1 MDFVHFSTNDGIAEA
16 RLKRGKVNAL
26 NEQVVEEIHE
36 CFQRLAADP
45 DIGAVIFTGDGPF
58 IPEFLS
64 YSKESFSRFLN
75 RFTNLYTYLFTYP
88 KPLVA
93 ALNGH
98 AIAGGCMLALA
109 CDYRVMVS
117 EKAKISLNEI
127 SFGSSVF
134 AGSVAMLKFL
144 VGGKNAHAVLYDGA
158 MYSAQTA
165 SQLGLIDQVSA
176 DEKLVGD
183 AREVAR
189 RLAAKD
195 AAAFRSIKSLLRA
208 AVADEMAR
216 KRNSLYGSLLTSGT
230 PKTPGGISKSLKS
243 IPDGQEKSS
252 PTERCALQGAGQV
265 SGKDPRLFVRCN
277 QLQRLNLDSVE
288 PSERCHGD
296 VKCLSVLQYVREP
309 T

>member
-1 MDFVHFSTNDGIAEA
+1 VRLSTNDGIAEA

-26 NEQVVEEIHE
+26 NEQAVEEIGG
-36 CFQRLAADP
+36 CFQRMAADP
-45 DIGAVIFTGDGPF
+45 DIRAVIFTADGPF
-58 IPEFLS
+58 FSFGFDIPEFLS
-64 YSKESFSRFLN
+64 YSKESFARFLN

-127 SFGSSVF
+127 TFGSSVF
-134 AGSVAMLKFL
+134 AGSVAMLKLL

-189 RLAAKD
+189 RLATKD
-195 AAAFRSIKSLLRA
+195 AAAFRSIKGLLRA
-208 AVADEMAR
+208 PVVDEMAR
-216 KRNSLYGSLLTSGT
+216 KEEQS
-230 PKTPGGISKSLKS
+230 
-243 IPDGQEKSS
+243 
-252 PTERCALQGAGQV
+252 
-265 SGKDPRLFVRCN
+265 
-277 QLQRLNLDSVE
+277 
-288 PSERCHGD
+288 
-296 VKCLSVLQYVREP
+296 VREFVDIWYSEN